1 MNRSVLARTPGSAGM
16 YCAVGAC
23 LYFWRNLQSKGFGH
37 LGRLWKQHAAL
48 VPAQIHLRLGSIFG
62 PCPHL
67 LNRLAPQATSDNV
80 NTTQQLAS
88 PAAVLPSPPS
98 ASRGGRMLRRGAGEG
113 RAAFI
118 PPPVSLLGD
127 RRGHPRTRLPF
138 SGKQVAQTK
147 IQRTRRALMFTKTS
161 ERKPAHRSRTRQDPG
176 TTGAQ

>member
-1 MNRSVLARTPGSAGM
+1 MRSWCVLIFLEES
-16 YCAVGAC
+16 
-23 LYFWRNLQSKGFGH
+23 SIKG
-37 LGRLWKQHAAL
+37 LWASRA
-48 VPAQIHLRLGSIFG
+48 PAQIHLRLGSIFG

-88 PAAVLPSPPS
+88 AAAVLPSPPS
-98 ASRGGRMLRRGAGEG
+98 ASRGGRMLRRGAGEESEL
-113 RAAFI
+113 RSFP

-161 ERKPAHRSRTRQDPG
+161 ERKPAHR
-176 TTGAQ
+176 